1 MAAAPR
7 PPAAARRRAY
17 RRWSAA
23 DDATVRAWAA
33 GRLSL
38 PEAVEARGLTKGQ
51 ILGRAHRLAL
61 RAVPVLCAA
70 PPASRLCTADP
81 RACQW
86 PEGDPRTADFR
97 FCAAPRGGDPRAPYC
112 AAHTRRARVPVADPR
127 LLAIGP
133 ASGFGVGR
141 WRRRAG

>member
-1 MAAAPR
+1 M
-7 PPAAARRRAY
+7 RRRAY

-33 GRLSL
+33 GALSL
-38 PEAVEARGLTKGQ
+38 ADAVAASGLSKGQ

-70 PPASRLCTADP
+70 PPTSRLCTADP

-86 PEGDPRTADFR
+86 PEGDPDAPDFR
-97 FCAAPRGGDPRAPYC
+97 FCAAPRGRDPRAPYC
-112 AAHTRRARVPVADPR
+112 DAHTRRARRPAADPW
-127 LLAIGP
+127 LLW
-133 ASGFGVGR
+133 VGRAR
-141 WRRRAG
+141 WRRRA